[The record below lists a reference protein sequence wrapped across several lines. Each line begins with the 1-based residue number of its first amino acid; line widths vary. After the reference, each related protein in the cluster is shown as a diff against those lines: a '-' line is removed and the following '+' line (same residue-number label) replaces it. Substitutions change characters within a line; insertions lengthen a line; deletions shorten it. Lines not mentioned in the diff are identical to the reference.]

1 MKMYEDYITYPS
13 IWNKSIPSHWDV
25 LPMYAVATKK
35 SICNCVDLPLLSV
48 YLDVGVIPFSA
59 KAEKRTNVTS
69 KDLSK
74 YQRVDSGDFVL
85 NNQQAWR
92 GSVGVSFYTGIVSPA
107 YIVLSMNDL
116 LNSKYAN
123 YLFRTRIMVDQ
134 YLINSTSVGSIQRNI
149 YWPALKRTRVIVPPR
164 EEQDQIVRFLDWKVS
179 EINKLLNI
187 KKHEVDEL
195 EELKK
200 SIVTKIVTRGLI
212 NEPLRKSD
220 IYWLKKVPVNWTETK
235 LKHILQKQRRDVQ
248 KNADLLICSNSGEVR
263 IRGDEKIGLV
273 ASDDTIYQGVKK
285 GDLLIHGMDTWH
297 GAIGISDYD
306 GMCTPV
312 VHVCTCT
319 QSKRFV
325 AYYLK
330 MMAYTKV
337 FKAISNGVRQNTS
350 DFRSWDKVG
359 NLFIALPSL
368 EEQEAIADQI
378 DTGLSYI
385 AQAKEKISQEILL
398 LEELKTKLISD
409 VITGN
414 IDVRDVEIPEYEF
427 VDEDVE
433 SDSEAENDLDN
444 IEEQED

>member
-1 MKMYEDYITYPS
+1 MKAYSNYSATPLPWLS
-13 IWNKSIPSHWDV
+13 QIPSHWSLVRNKNIFQEVKEVVGENADA
-25 LPMYAVATKK
+25 Y
-35 SICNCVDLPLLSV
+35 PLLS
-48 YLDVGVIPFSA
+48 LTKKGIILRDVASGKGKFPKDFNTYKIV
-59 KAEKRTNVTS
+59 KRGDMVLCLFDIDETPRTVG
-69 KDLSK
+69 LSNFDGMLTGA
-74 YQRVDSGDFVL
+74 YTIFH
-85 NNQQAWR
+85 
-92 GSVGVSFYTGIVSPA
+92 VS
-107 YIVLSMNDL
+107 N
-116 LNSKYAN
+116 
-123 YLFRTRIMVDQ
+123 
-134 YLINSTSVGSIQRNI
+134 INSRYAYYYYLALDNVKAMRPLYSGLRKTINTSTFLGTKL
-149 YWPALKRTRVIVPPR
+149 PAPPR

-220 IYWLKKVPVNWTETK
+220 IYWLKKVPVTWTETK

-409 VITGN
+409 VVTGN

>member
-1 MKMYEDYITYPS
+1 MKVYTSYTTYS
-13 IWNKSIPSHWDV
+13 QLRDKSIPSHWDV
-25 LPMYAVATKK
+25 LPMYALAKEK
-35 SICNCVDLPLLSV
+35 SICNCIDLPLLSV
-48 YLDVGVIPFSA
+48 YLDAGVIPFE
-59 KAEKRTNVTS
+59 KRTEKRTNATS

-74 YQRVDSGDFVL
+74 YQRVDPGDFVL

-92 GSVGVSFYTGIVSPA
+92 GSVGISFSTGIVSPA
-107 YIVLSMNDL
+107 YIVLTL
-116 LNSKYAN
+116 GEGLNSRFAN
-123 YLFRTRIMVDQ
+123 YLFRSNVMVDQ
-134 YLINSTSVGSIQRNI
+134 YLINSKSVGSIQRNI
-149 YWPALKRTRVIVPPR
+149 YWPSLKRTIVPVPPHD
-164 EEQDQIVRFLDWKVS
+164 EQNQIVRFLDWKVS
-179 EINKLLNI
+179 EINKLINI
-187 KKHEVDEL
+187 RKRQIAEL

-200 SIVTKIVTRGLI
+200 SIVTKFVTRGLI
-212 NEPLRKSD
+212 DEPLRKSD
-220 IYWLKKVPVNWTETK
+220 IYWLKKLPVSWTETK
-235 LKHILQKQRRDVQ
+235 LKHILQKQRRDV
-248 KNADLLICSNSGEVR
+248 KENADLLICSNSGEVR

-297 GAIGISDYD
+297 GAIGISNYD

-319 QSKRFV
+319 QSKRFG

-359 NLFIALPSL
+359 NLLIALPSF

-378 DTGLSYI
+378 DTCLSNI
-385 AQAKEKISQEILL
+385 AQAKEKISQEIIL

-409 VITGN
+409 VVTGK
-414 IDVRDVEIPEYEF
+414 IDVRDVVIPDFEY
-427 VDEDVE
+427 VDEEVDTA
-433 SDSEAENDLDN
+433 EADDGEENT
-444 IEEQED
+444 EEQEEE